1 VAAAKAHVPGCEE
14 WGKDVDRHD
23 VRLTEL
29 ADRIGFLNAIII
41 PPEQRPYL
49 DELIEGICF
58 TDMVGVDSP

>member
-1 VAAAKAHVPGCEE
+1 VRSGAR
-14 WGKDVDRHD
+14 DVDRHD